1 MTGTDLLYPVAV
13 LLLAYTIMGITGFGS
28 ALVAVPLLTWFWP
41 LPEVV
46 ALMIVLDVPASAIHG
61 GLNFKMVQWRAL
73 RQMLPGMAAGTCV
86 GWWLLGQ
93 LDKQWPLFFLG
104 VYITLVGLRS
114 LRKASGQE
122 GGSSPMAFHGMSA
135 LVGVIEVMF
144 ATAGPVVIAVLQ
156 KKIADIHAIRA
167 TVPVGMVFAGSIAIA
182 VLFATQSV
190 AWADIGPRWLWAF
203 PVAAVGVWLG
213 NRLARR
219 IPVSTLRVV
228 MAVLLSVSGIALTR
242 HLWA

>member
-46 ALMIVLDVPASAIHG
+46 ALMILLDVPASAIHG

-156 KKIADIHAIRA
+156 KKSLTYMRFAPPCRWGWFSLAASPSRCCLPPKALHGPTSARVGCGPFQWQRLVFGLA
-167 TVPVGMVFAGSIAIA
+167 TGWPGVFRCRHC
-182 VLFATQSV
+182 
-190 AWADIGPRWLWAF
+190 AW
-203 PVAAVGVWLG
+203 
-213 NRLARR
+213 
-219 IPVSTLRVV
+219 
-228 MAVLLSVSGIALTR
+228 
-242 HLWA
+242 